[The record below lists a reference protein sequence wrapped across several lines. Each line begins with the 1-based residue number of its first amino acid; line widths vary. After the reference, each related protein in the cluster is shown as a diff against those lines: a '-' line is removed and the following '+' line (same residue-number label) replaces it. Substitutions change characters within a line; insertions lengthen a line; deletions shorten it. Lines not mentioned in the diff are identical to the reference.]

1 MHVLHPI
8 RRRRRA
14 AAPPPTSNLAKAAL
28 FAAIVASLI
37 GVFFILKPFL
47 APIVLALL
55 LATVFGPMHRRIRAR
70 LPRWP
75 NLAALLSVIVV
86 TAVIIVPAGLFTAAL
101 AREGVT
107 AFERTR
113 AWIEEG
119 RFRAALENEHVRQ
132 FLASPRLARVR
143 TALTEEFSGKDHG
156 GRTTGAMLIEWCTK
170 LINYSSRNLLPLLS
184 NIILQ
189 ILNFGVMLF
198 VMFYAFR
205 DGGKMLA
212 YVRQVVLLSAS
223 HGQMVLDR
231 IKGITRAILLGTF
244 VTAAA
249 QAAVAFVGFL
259 IVGLP
264 GAFFWAVM
272 LGAASMVP
280 VVGTALVWMPAV
292 LYLFLVG
299 NTGSAVF
306 LLVWCMLVVASLDN
320 ILKPLLMKGQSGMST
335 LVVFFAILG
344 GVRLFGPMG
353 IIYGPLIFGVGA
365 MLLYIYRF
373 EHLDTLEE
381 LRRK

>member
-119 RFRAALENEHVRQ
+119 RFR
-132 FLASPRLARVR
+132 
-143 TALTEEFSGKDHG
+143 
-156 GRTTGAMLIEWCTK
+156 AMLIEWCTK

-306 LLVWCMLVVASLDN
+306 LLVWCMAATAGGGQPGQHSETAPDEGAVRHVHSGRLLRHPRRRPPLRPHGHHLRPADLWRRRHASLH
-320 ILKPLLMKGQSGMST
+320 LP
-335 LVVFFAILG
+335 
-344 GVRLFGPMG
+344 VRTPRH
-353 IIYGPLIFGVGA
+353 PRGA
-365 MLLYIYRF
+365 AP
-373 EHLDTLEE
+373 EVN
-381 LRRK
+381 LRAEG